1 MASEQIKDLIAEAA
15 KLSAP
20 VKEIEVVDQPVEVAA
35 RPIAPPKEPLKD
47 EPQASDILAAKDM
60 PLPKPNEA
68 PSGTSHVLK
77 TRKQLIEKITEVCQ
91 SRGVD
96 PKPMNLKRRRKNS
109 LQGILQE
116 QFREAVQKETM
127 PQTHPDLEPLLP
139 EGMEARTKFAVD
151 MAFRLDMTLSTLLE
165 RGIDMSGDYHGLT
178 AKGFVKH
185 METNPTLVSEIRSA
199 WLEIISEPD
208 NEWILDTCTATMRL
222 ALCHGYG
229 LLNVLRAQE
238 QKKVH
243 AVQKEVRFEA
253 VPPMGPPRASN
264 KLRDALQQRKASRKN
279 HPLKIPLHPGARG
292 VVKSV

>member
-1 MASEQIKDLIAEAA
+1 
-15 KLSAP
+15 
-20 VKEIEVVDQPVEVAA
+20 
-35 RPIAPPKEPLKD
+35 
-47 EPQASDILAAKDM
+47 
-60 PLPKPNEA
+60 
-68 PSGTSHVLK
+68 
-77 TRKQLIEKITEVCQ
+77 
-91 SRGVD
+91 
-96 PKPMNLKRRRKNS
+96 MNLKRRRKNS

-116 QFREAVQKETM
+116 QFREAVEKETM

-238 QKKVH
+238 QKRPH
-243 AVQKEVRFEA
+243 AVQKEVRREA
-253 VPPMGPPRASN
+253 MPPMGPPRATN

>member
-1 MASEQIKDLIAEAA
+1 MASEQIKELIAEAA

-20 VKEIEVVDQPVEVAA
+20 VQEIEVVEQPVEVAA
-35 RPIAPPKEPLKD
+35 RPIVPPKEAAK
-47 EPQASDILAAKDM
+47 EHGASDILAAKDM

-77 TRKQLIEKITEVCQ
+77 TRKQLIEKITEVCH

-229 LLNVLRAQE
+229 LLNVLRSQE
-238 QKKVH
+238 QKRPH
-243 AVQKEVRFEA
+243 AVQKEVRREA
-253 VPPMGPPRASN
+253 MPPMGPPRATN

-279 HPLKIPLHPGARG
+279 NPPKIPLHPGARG